1 MEIGIA
7 KEGHHLENRVAL
19 TPAGVKTLVNAGH
32 TAYLEQGA
40 GEISGFADVDYLNV
54 GAKLVYSQEEIFLR
68 SRLLLKVAPPTIDE
82 CKMMPDEQIVLTAF
96 HLAVA
101 PEEGLKILLEK
112 KITAVGYEIIED
124 DEGNLPVVVPMSE
137 LAGQMSL
144 GIASYYLSNRGGGR
158 GILLGGAA
166 GIPPA
171 TIIIL
176 GAGTLGLNAAKTAI
190 GIGAN
195 VILFDSDINQLR
207 YANDLFKKQLVTYLP
222 FEYNLEKAVPITD
235 VIIGA
240 VSIHGEMAP
249 KLITEKMIKSMKP
262 KSVLIDAAI
271 DSGGCSETSHPTNWA
286 DATYISHG
294 ITHFC
299 VPNMP
304 SNISRTATYALS
316 NAILPYAYRIAEV
329 GFDNAIKQDYGLARG
344 IYTYYGDPVRNV
356 VANRLGIKAK
366 SLKKILEAGGS
377 K

>member
-1 MEIGIA
+1 MDIGIA

-19 TPAGVKTLVNAGH
+19 TPAGVKTLVRAGH
-32 TAYLEQGA
+32 TIYLEQGA
-40 GEISGFADVDYLNV
+40 GEISGFADIDYLNV

-68 SRLLLKVAPPTIDE
+68 SELLLKVAPPTIDE

-101 PEEGLKILLEK
+101 PEEGLKLLLNK

-144 GIASYYLSNRGGGR
+144 GIASYHLSNRGGGR

-171 TIIIL
+171 AIIIL

-190 GIGAN
+190 GIGAT
-195 VILFDSDINQLR
+195 VILFDSDINRLR
-207 YANDLFKKQLVTYLP
+207 YANDLFRKQLVTYLP
-222 FEYNLEKAVPITD
+222 FEYNLERVVPIAD

-249 KLITEKMIKSMKP
+249 KLLTEKMIKSMKP
-262 KSVLIDAAI
+262 KSLFIDAAI

-286 DATYISHG
+286 DATYVTDRV
-294 ITHFC
+294 THFC

-316 NAILPYAYRIAEV
+316 NAILPYAFRIAEV
-329 GFDNAIKQDYGLARG
+329 GFDNAIKQDYGLAKG
-344 IYTYYGDPVRNV
+344 IYTYHGDPVRTV

-366 SLKKILEAGGS
+366 SLKKILETGGT

>member
-1 MEIGIA
+1 MDIGIA

-19 TPAGVKTLVNAGH
+19 TPAGVKTLVKAGH
-32 TAYLEQGA
+32 IVYLEQGA
-40 GEISGFADVDYLNV
+40 GEVSGFADGDYLNV

-68 SRLLLKVAPPTIDE
+68 SKLILKVAPPTIE
-82 CKMMPDEQIVLTAF
+82 EFKMMPEEQIVLTAF

-101 PEEGLKILLEK
+101 PEEGLKLLLEK

-124 DEGNLPVVVPMSE
+124 DEENLPVVVPMSE

-176 GAGTLGLNAAKTAI
+176 GAGTLGLNAAKSAI

-195 VILFDSDINQLR
+195 VILFDSDINRLR

-222 FEYNLEKAVPITD
+222 FEYNLERVVPIAD

-240 VSIHGEMAP
+240 VSIHGEIAP

-271 DSGGCSETSHPTNWA
+271 DSGGCSETSHYAW
-286 DATYISHG
+286 YHS
-294 ITHFC
+294 FLR
-299 VPNMP
+299 
-304 SNISRTATYALS
+304 SQYALEYQPDRDLR
-316 NAILPYAYRIAEV
+316 AIQRDFAL
-329 GFDNAIKQDYGLARG
+329 
-344 IYTYYGDPVRNV
+344 
-356 VANRLGIKAK
+356 RL
-366 SLKKILEAGGS
+366 
-377 K
+377 